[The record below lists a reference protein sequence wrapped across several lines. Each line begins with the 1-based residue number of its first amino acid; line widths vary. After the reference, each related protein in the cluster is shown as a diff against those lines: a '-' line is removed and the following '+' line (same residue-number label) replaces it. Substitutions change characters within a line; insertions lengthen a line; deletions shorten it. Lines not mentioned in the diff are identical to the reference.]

1 MQESPGV
8 ARRVGA
14 QAVAHQVHVA
24 HLPARSDQHVDDEAQ
39 LGAHHSGVGDRLV
52 VVGRRGASSPRHYN
66 DIEVILC
73 QNLSTVTN
81 VTTYI
86 IYSYSTSMQLYIGEN
101 SSLTVHSY

>member
-1 MQESPGV
+1 MLQNSTVVCRCQYRPSRVFTCDSAQPAVQESPGV

-52 VVGRRGASSPRHYN
+52 VVGRRGASSPGHDN
-66 DIEVILC
+66 DIEVILHESKSKY
-73 QNLSTVTN
+73 ND
-81 VTTYI
+81 
-86 IYSYSTSMQLYIGEN
+86 
-101 SSLTVHSY
+101 